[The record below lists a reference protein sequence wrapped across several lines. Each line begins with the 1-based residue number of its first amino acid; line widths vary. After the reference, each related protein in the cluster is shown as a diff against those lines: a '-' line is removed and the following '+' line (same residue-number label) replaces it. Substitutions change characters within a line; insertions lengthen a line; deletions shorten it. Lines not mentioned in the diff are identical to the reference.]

1 MSAYQDGREAYFRG
15 DRDYHNPH
23 DQADDQYDLWR
34 DGYDDAMAEEC
45 FQEANMDF
53 ALDIH
58 NLAMLIV
65 FILSAHGVAAV
76 VTSAILFLFLHNA
89 GKW

>member
-45 FQEANMDF
+45 F
-53 ALDIH
+53 
-58 NLAMLIV
+58 
-65 FILSAHGVAAV
+65 
-76 VTSAILFLFLHNA
+76 
-89 GKW
+89 